1 MKILL
6 HLTDLIEDK
15 EDYIKNA
22 QIVED
27 NGKIFF
33 EFKFNSKLN
42 ADEQM
47 ILAECI
53 GDSLSENK
61 ALTKLL
67 KNGFGIRIL
76 K

>member
-6 HLTDLIEDK
+6 QLTDLIEDK

-22 QIVED
+22 QIIED

-42 ADEQM
+42 EDEQM

-53 GDSLSENK
+53 GNSLAENK

-67 KNGFGIRIL
+67 KNGFGIRVL